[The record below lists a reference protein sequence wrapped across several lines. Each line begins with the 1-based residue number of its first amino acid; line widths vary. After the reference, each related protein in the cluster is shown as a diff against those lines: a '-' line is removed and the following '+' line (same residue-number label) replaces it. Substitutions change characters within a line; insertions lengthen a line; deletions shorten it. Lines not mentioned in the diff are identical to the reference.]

1 MVTMAMQPA
10 THPDNRSIIFR
21 VRKLVAQYGELP
33 VSIDT
38 ISDSTELY
46 AMGLKSFAVV
56 QLMLALEAEFD
67 LEFPE
72 SRLTRR
78 SFSDIRTIATCIEDL
93 TSARS

>member
-1 MVTMAMQPA
+1 
-10 THPDNRSIIFR
+10 
-21 VRKLVAQYGELP
+21 
-33 VSIDT
+33 
-38 ISDSTELY
+38 
-46 AMGLKSFAVV
+46 MGLKSFALV